1 MRLRTSSS
9 NDESAIEQG
18 RRYALLIPVLAVVF
32 VAALDLTVV
41 APILP
46 QIISDLRINTVDAD
60 RYSWIVLSY
69 LVAYTVT
76 VPLTGRVS
84 DYLGRVPVFL
94 FATALFAAGSALTAV
109 AGSLSEMIAGRVLQG
124 LGGGAMLPV
133 SMALVADVT
142 PRRSRAGALGLVAA
156 VDTFGWVLGP
166 VWGAGIN
173 ALFGSWRAVFWLN
186 LPLCALVAAWLVT
199 RSRGLPG
206 PLRTGLPNLVSAAL
220 AATALTALSLALS
233 SGGEAGLS
241 AEQGT
246 RALGGSANPLAAYR
260 WPLLTAGVVALAGFV
275 VSEVRSRSPLLPRHL
290 IRARIFQ
297 FSGIANILVGGA
309 LITAMVNAP
318 LVVALLADEDDQP
331 LLSAVLLGSF
341 TLLMTVGAL
350 AGGRLT
356 TRVGARL
363 VAAVGLAIAAIG
375 FGAMSFWPDDL
386 EMLLMC
392 ATMALAGVGL
402 GIVIAPI
409 AESAISSAGI
419 ENYGVASGLVL
430 LARLVG
436 MTIGLSAVTR
446 YAVERLEMRTD
457 ALPPLGLEPG
467 ESTADFLM
475 RQQEYVEENA
485 VPLTLDV
492 IHETF
497 LVAALMCL
505 VTLIAVYWMRQR
517 TATQTV
523 STSAE

>member
-1 MRLRTSSS
+1 MLF
-9 NDESAIEQG
+9 
-18 RRYALLIPVLAVVF
+18 PVLAVVF

-46 QIISDLRINTVDAD
+46 QVISDLGINTVDAD

-84 DYLGRVPVFL
+84 DFFGRIPVFL
-94 FATALFAAGSALTAV
+94 VATALFAAGSGLTAV
-109 AGSLSEMIAGRVLQG
+109 ADTLTGMVTGRVLQG

-142 PRRSRAGALGLVAA
+142 PRRSRAEALGLVAA

-173 ALFGSWRAVFWLN
+173 AVFGTWRAVFWLN
-186 LPLCALVAAWLVT
+186 LPLCAVVAAWLVV
-199 RSRGLPG
+199 SRKDLPG
-206 PLRTGLPNLVSAAL
+206 RAQTGLPNLISAVL
-220 AATALTALSLALS
+220 AAVALTALSLALS
-233 SGGEAGLS
+233 SGGEAGLD
-241 AEQGT
+241 ANQGT
-246 RALGGSANPLAAYR
+246 RALGGSENPLSAYR
-260 WPLLTAGVVALAGFV
+260 WPVLGLGLAALAGFI
-275 VSEVRSRSPLLPRHL
+275 VSEIRSRSPLLPRHL

-318 LVVALLADEDDQP
+318 LVIALLADEDEQP
-331 LLSAVLLGSF
+331 VFSALLLGSF
-341 TLLMTVGAL
+341 TLLMTAGAL

-356 TRVGARL
+356 ARSGARA
-363 VAAVGLAIAAIG
+363 VSTVGLIVAAIG
-375 FGAMSFWPDDL
+375 FGIMSFWPDDL
-386 EMLLMC
+386 QLILMC
-392 ATMALAGVGL
+392 STMAITGVGL

-409 AESAISSAGI
+409 AESAISSAGE

-430 LARLVG
+430 LARLIG
-436 MTIGLSAVTR
+436 MTLGLAAVTR
-446 YAVERLEMRTD
+446 YAVERLDMRTD
-457 ALPPLGLEPG
+457 ALPPLRPMEG
-467 ESTADFLM
+467 ESTAAYFT
-475 RQQEYVEENA
+475 RQQEYVEQNA

-497 LVAALMCL
+497 IVAALMCL
-505 VTLIAVYWMRQR
+505 ATIAAVYWMRQR
-517 TATQTV
+517 A
-523 STSAE
+523 ARE

>member
-1 MRLRTSSS
+1 MKHRTSSI
-9 NDESAIEQG
+9 NGEQAVPDR

-46 QIISDLRINTVDAD
+46 QVISDLGINTVDAD

-109 AGSLSEMIAGRVLQG
+109 SGNLTEMVAGRVLQG

-142 PRRSRAGALGLVAA
+142 PRRSRAEALGLVAA

-173 ALFGSWRAVFWLN
+173 AIFDSWRAVFWLN
-186 LPLCALVAAWLVT
+186 LPLCALVAGWLLFA
-199 RSRGLPG
+199 RRGLPG
-206 PLRTGLPNLVSAAL
+206 PARSGLPNLVSASL
-220 AATALTALSLALS
+220 AAVALTAISLALS

-246 RALGGSANPLAAYR
+246 RALGGSENPLAAYR
-260 WPLLTAGVVALAGFV
+260 WPVLALGVVALVGFI
-275 VSEVRSRSPLLPRHL
+275 VSEARSRSPLLPRHL
-290 IRARIFQ
+290 IRSRIFQ
-297 FSGIANILVGGA
+297 FSSIANFLVGGA

-341 TLLMTVGAL
+341 TLMMTVGAL

-356 TRVGARL
+356 TKSGPRL
-363 VAAVGLAIAAIG
+363 ISAIGLIVAAAG
-375 FGAMSFWPDDL
+375 FGIMSYWPDDL
-386 EMLLMC
+386 QMVWMC
-392 ATMALAGVGL
+392 STMALAGVGL

-409 AESAISSAGI
+409 AESAISSATI
-419 ENYGVASGLVL
+419 EDYGVASGLVL

-436 MTIGLSAVTR
+436 MTIGLAAVTR
-446 YAVERLEMRTD
+446 YAVERLEMRTSE
-457 ALPPLGLEPG
+457 LPSLRPMEG
-467 ESTADFLM
+467 ETTAEYFL

-497 LVAALMCL
+497 LVAAIMCL
-505 VTLIAVYWMRQR
+505 LTIAAVYWMRQR
-517 TATQTV
+517 SGSQEEPA
-523 STSAE
+523 AG

>member
-1 MRLRTSSS
+1 MKLRTSSI
-9 NDESAIEQG
+9 DAEQTQERR

-46 QIISDLRINTVDAD
+46 QVISDLGINTVDAD

-76 VPLTGRVS
+76 VPLTGRIS
-84 DYLGRVPVFL
+84 DYLGRIPVFL
-94 FATALFAAGSALTAV
+94 FATALFAAGSAMTAV
-109 AGSLSEMIAGRVLQG
+109 AGNLTEMVGGRVLQG

-142 PRRSRAGALGLVAA
+142 PRRSRAEALGLVAA

-186 LPLCALVAAWLVT
+186 LPLCALVAAWLLYA
-199 RSRGLPG
+199 RRGLPG
-206 PLRTGLPNLVSAAL
+206 RARTGMPNLISASL
-220 AATALTALSLALS
+220 AAIALTAISLALS
-233 SGGEAGLS
+233 SGGEAGLG

-246 RALGGSANPLAAYR
+246 RALGGSQNPLAAYR
-260 WPLLTAGVVALAGFV
+260 WPVLAVGVVALCGFI
-275 VSEVRSRSPLLPRHL
+275 VSEVRARTPLLPRHL
-290 IRARIFQ
+290 IRARMFQ

-318 LVVALLADEDDQP
+318 LVIALLADEDDQP
-331 LLSAVLLGSF
+331 VLSAILLGSF
-341 TLLMTVGAL
+341 TLMMTLGAL

-356 TRVGARL
+356 MRSGARL
-363 VAAVGLAIAAIG
+363 ISTIGLAIAAVG
-375 FGAMSFWPDDL
+375 FGVMSFWPDDL
-386 EMLLMC
+386 EMVLMC
-392 ATMALAGVGL
+392 STMALTGLGL

-409 AESAISSAGI
+409 AESAISSASI
-419 ENYGVASGLVL
+419 EDYGVASGLVL

-436 MTIGLSAVTR
+436 MTLGLAAVTR
-446 YAVERLEMRTD
+446 YAVERLQMRTD
-457 ALPPLGLEPG
+457 ALPPLRPMEG
-467 ESTADFLM
+467 ETTTEYFA
-475 RQQEYVEENA
+475 RQQAYVEENA
-485 VPLTLDV
+485 VPLTLEV

-505 VTLIAVYWMRQR
+505 VTIIAVYWMRQR
-517 TATQTV
+517 PAAEEAQ
-523 STSAE
+523 SAGD

>member
-1 MRLRTSSS
+1 M
-9 NDESAIEQG
+9 
-18 RRYALLIPVLAVVF
+18 
-32 VAALDLTVV
+32 
-41 APILP
+41 
-46 QIISDLRINTVDAD
+46 
-60 RYSWIVLSY
+60 LSY

-109 AGSLSEMIAGRVLQG
+109 SGSLAEMIVGRVLQG

-142 PRRSRAGALGLVAA
+142 PRRSRAEALGLVAA

-186 LPLCALVAAWLVT
+186 LPLCAVVAIWLLI
-199 RSRGLPG
+199 SRGNLPG
-206 PLRTGLPNLVSAAL
+206 RARSGLPNLISASF
-220 AATALTALSLALS
+220 AAVALTAMSLALS
-233 SGGEAGLS
+233 SGGEAGLEP
-241 AEQGT
+241 EQGT
-246 RALGGSANPLAAYR
+246 RALGGSQNPLAAYR
-260 WPLLTAGVVALAGFV
+260 WPILGIGAVALAGFV
-275 VSEVRSRSPLLPRHL
+275 ISEIKSRSPLLPRRL

-331 LLSAVLLGSF
+331 VLSAVLLGSF
-341 TLLMTVGAL
+341 TLMMTVGAL

-356 TRVGARL
+356 TRAGSRL
-363 VAAVGLAIAAIG
+363 VSTAGLAIAAAG
-375 FGAMSFWPDDL
+375 FGIMSFWPGEL
-386 EMLLMC
+386 EMVLMC
-392 ATMALAGVGL
+392 STMAVTGIGL
-402 GIVIAPI
+402 GVVIAPI
-409 AESAISSAGI
+409 ADAAISSADI
-419 ENYGVASGLVL
+419 EDYGVASGLVL
-430 LARLVG
+430 LARLIG
-436 MTIGLSAVTR
+436 MTIGLAAVTR

-457 ALPPLGLEPG
+457 ALAPLRPREG
-467 ESTADFLM
+467 ESTAEYFT
-475 RQQEYVEENA
+475 RQQAYVEENA

-497 LVAALMCL
+497 IVAALMCL
-505 VTLIAVYWMRQR
+505 ATIAAVYWMRQR
-517 TATQTV
+517 RADRAAIPP
-523 STSAE
+523 SES

>member
-1 MRLRTSSS
+1 MENEVPS
-9 NDESAIEQG
+9 
-18 RRYALLIPVLAVVF
+18 RRKYALLIPVLAVVF

-46 QIISDLRINTVDAD
+46 QVISDLGINTVDAD

-76 VPLTGRVS
+76 VPLTGRIS
-84 DYLGRVPVFL
+84 DYFGRIPVFL
-94 FATALFAAGSALTAV
+94 VATALFAAGSVVTAI
-109 AGSLSEMIAGRVLQG
+109 AGNLGEMVTGRVLQG

-142 PRRSRAGALGLVAA
+142 PRRRRAEALGLVAA

-166 VWGAGIN
+166 VWGAGIT

-186 LPLCALVAAWLVT
+186 LPLSIAVALWLIFT
-199 RSRGLPG
+199 RSDLPG
-206 PLRTGLPNLVSAAL
+206 RARSGFPNLISAAF
-220 AATALTALSLALS
+220 ATAALTALSLALS

-246 RALGGSANPLAAYR
+246 RALGGSENPLAAYR
-260 WPLLTAGVVALAGFV
+260 WPIFGIGIAALVGFII
-275 VSEVRSRSPLLPRHL
+275 SEIKSREPLLPRRLLRAHL
-290 IRARIFQ
+290 FQ
-297 FSGIANILVGGA
+297 FSGLANVLVGGA

-318 LVVALLADEDDQP
+318 LVVALLAGEDDQP

-341 TLLMTVGAL
+341 TLTMTVGAL

-356 TRVGARL
+356 ARSEARR
-363 VAAVGLAIAAIG
+363 VAALGLVVSAIG
-375 FGAMSFWPDDL
+375 FGIMSAWPDDL
-386 EMLLMC
+386 QMVWMC
-392 ATMALAGVGL
+392 TTMALTGVGL

-436 MTIGLSAVTR
+436 MTIGLAGVTR
-446 YAVERLEMRTD
+446 YAIERLEMRTA
-457 ALPPLGLEPG
+457 ALDPLRPMEG
-467 ESTADFLM
+467 ESTADYFT

-497 LVAALMCL
+497 FVAALMCL
-505 VTLIAVYWMRQR
+505 ATIVAVYWMRER
-517 TATQTV
+517 RLA
-523 STSAE
+523 

>member
-1 MRLRTSSS
+1 MKHRTSNGNAYPSL
-9 NDESAIEQG
+9 EAG

-46 QIISDLRINTVDAD
+46 QVISDLGINTVDAD

-84 DYLGRVPVFL
+84 DYLGRMPVFL
-94 FATALFAAGSALTAV
+94 VATALFAAGSVMTAV
-109 AGSLSEMIAGRVLQG
+109 SGSLGEMVAGRVLQG

-142 PRRSRAGALGLVAA
+142 PRRSRAEALGLVAA

-173 ALFGSWRAVFWLN
+173 AALGSWRAVFWLN
-186 LPLCALVAAWLVT
+186 LPLCALVGAWLLFT
-199 RSRGLPG
+199 RSKLPSRA
-206 PLRTGLPNLVSAAL
+206 RTGLPNLISAVL
-220 AATALTALSLALS
+220 AATALTCLSLALS
-233 SGGEAGLS
+233 SGGEAGLG
-241 AEQGT
+241 ADQGT
-246 RALGGSANPLAAYR
+246 RALGGSLNPLAAYR
-260 WPLLTAGVVALAGFV
+260 WPILVAGLVALIGFIA
-275 VSEVRSRSPLLPRHL
+275 SEVKSKSPLLPRHL

-318 LVVALLADEDDQP
+318 LVVALLADEEDQP
-331 LLSAVLLGSF
+331 LLSALLLGSF
-341 TLLMTVGAL
+341 TLLMTIGAL

-356 TRVGARL
+356 TRSGARL
-363 VAAVGLAIAAIG
+363 VSAIG
-375 FGAMSFWPDDL
+375 LIVAALGFGIMSFWPDDL
-386 EMLLMC
+386 QMVLMSS
-392 ATMALAGVGL
+392 TMALAGLGL

-419 ENYGVASGLVL
+419 EDYGVASGLVL

-436 MTIGLSAVTR
+436 MTIGLAAVTR
-446 YAVERLEMRTD
+446 YAVERLQMRTD
-457 ALPPLGLEPG
+457 ALPPLRPMPG
-467 ESTADFLM
+467 ESTAAYFT
-475 RQQEYVEENA
+475 RQQDYVEQNA
-485 VPLTLDV
+485 VPLTIDV

-497 LVAALMCL
+497 FVAGLMCL
-505 VTLIAVYWMRQR
+505 ATLVAVYFMRQR
-517 TATQTV
+517 INSRT
-523 STSAE
+523 